1 MSPWIIKMTDGDHVD
16 MADDAFMALLKN
28 MIKKTFEA
36 AYADDYFTAFYE
48 LVYRY
53 MIAKETQFENKD
65 RFFSYLKRLTQI
77 HFYHQVYNGHRR
89 DKRMLTESHM
99 FNSTINKHIQSGA
112 TGRFDNRNLEF
123 YSQPIFSDGGNAE
136 KNFAIASDLAMMLSR
151 LSDDD
156 KQLIDLV
163 SQDLK
168 HRDIAKLM
176 GWKDNTTFTR
186 IMRLKHKLK
195 EIWIEAYA

>member
-1 MSPWIIKMTDGDHVD
+1 MSPWIIKMNDGDHVD

-28 MIKKTFEA
+28 MLKKSFDS
-36 AYADDYFTAFYE
+36 AYKDDHFTSFYE
-48 LVYRY
+48 LTYKY
-53 MIAKETQFENKD
+53 MIAKETVFESKN
-65 RFFSYLKRLTQI
+65 RFYSYLKRLTQI
-77 HFYHQVYNGHRR
+77 HFYQQIHNNHRR
-89 DKRMLTESHM
+89 DKRILTESHM
-99 FNSTINKHIQSGA
+99 FSGAINKHIQSGA
-112 TGRFDNRNLEF
+112 TGTFDNRNLDF

-136 KNFAIASDLAMMLSR
+136 KNFAVAHDLAMMLSR

>member
-1 MSPWIIKMTDGDHVD
+1 MNDGDHVD
-16 MADDAFMALLKN
+16 MADDSFMALLKN
-28 MIKKTFEA
+28 MLKKSFDS
-36 AYADDYFTAFYE
+36 AYRDDHFTSFYE
-48 LVYRY
+48 LAYKY
-53 MIAKETQFENKD
+53 MIAKETVFESKN
-65 RFFSYLKRLTQI
+65 RFYSYLKRLAQI
-77 HFYHQVYNGHRR
+77 HFYHQIYNGHRR
-89 DKRMLTESHM
+89 DKRILTESNM
-99 FNSTINKHIQSGA
+99 SNGLITKFAQSGA
-112 TGRFDNRNLEF
+112 TCGFDNRNLEF

-136 KNFAIASDLAMMLSR
+136 KNFAIAHDLAMMLSR

-156 KQLIDLV
+156 KNLIDLV